1 MRKNLKSMTAV
12 CMTCGLVM
20 TQMAGCGQNAEPA
33 ATVAAEDT
41 AAQENKGQATESTVQ
56 QADQAEPGTVT
67 VTLGEGGEKS
77 VTYDAEDMNAQ
88 WDADSATGIVLAAT
102 GITVEGEGASAEGNT
117 VVISQPGTYV
127 VSGALED
134 GQIRIEAEKDALV
147 HLVLNGVE
155 LSNQTT
161 APIYA
166 SEKCKVVLTLAEGTE
181 NVIGDTDNYQFAE
194 GEDEPNA
201 PVFAKGDL
209 TINGSGKLAVQG
221 NFECGIRSKGDLKV
235 VSGTLDIQ
243 SEDDGLKGKDAVVIR
258 GGQIDIQSGKDG
270 IKANND
276 EDADKG
282 YIWIDGGEI
291 TIAAEDDGIQAETA
305 LILNGGEITISDCQ
319 EGLAGKT
326 VDILGGQI
334 RAVAQDDGINSAGI
348 AETEWEKMQDQDGV
362 YTRIA
367 GGEIWLDASADGID
381 SNGDLYMEGGT
392 LYLSGPVSDGEG
404 ILDYNGT
411 ATITGG
417 TVIAAGG
424 SGMMQ
429 TFSEESTQNYL
440 VVYYTEKQEAGT
452 AVQLQSADG
461 TVLAEYAPEKDFAA
475 VILSS
480 PELET
485 GNTYQVV
492 TGEESVEMAV
502 SGLATISGT
511 PSRGMGGPGG
521 HGMGGCGGERPEA
534 MTPPERGER
543 PEGMTPP
550 EDGECPEGMNPSER
564 GKRQDGMGR
573 QGRGQKPEAAESTET
588 DIEADA

>member
-117 VVISQPGTYV
+117 VVISHPGTYV

-181 NVIGDTDNYQFAE
+181 NVIGDMDNYQFAE

-334 RAVAQDDGINSAGI
+334 RVVAQDDGINSAGT

-381 SNGDLYMEGGT
+381 SNGDFYMEGGT

-417 TVIAAGG
+417 TVIAAG
-424 SGMMQ
+424 SAGMMQ
-429 TFSEESTQNYL
+429 TFSDESTQNYL
-440 VVYYTEKQEAGT
+440 VVYYTETQEAGT
-452 AVQLQSADG
+452 AIQLQNADG
-461 TVLAEYAPEKDFAA
+461 TVLAEYTPEKAFVAA
-475 VILSS
+475 IVSS

-492 TGEESVEMAV
+492 TGEESVEMTV
-502 SGLATISGT
+502 SGLTTISGT
-511 PSRGMGGPGG
+511 PSKGIDGPGG
-521 HGMGGCGGERPEA
+521 RGMDGRGGNGPEGVT
-534 MTPPERGER
+534 TPENGER

-550 EDGECPEGMNPSER
+550 ERGERP
-564 GKRQDGMGR
+564 DGMGR
-573 QGRGQKPEAAESTET
+573 QGRGQKPGMNGSTEAETGEAETETTEAATKAAE
-588 DIEADA
+588 